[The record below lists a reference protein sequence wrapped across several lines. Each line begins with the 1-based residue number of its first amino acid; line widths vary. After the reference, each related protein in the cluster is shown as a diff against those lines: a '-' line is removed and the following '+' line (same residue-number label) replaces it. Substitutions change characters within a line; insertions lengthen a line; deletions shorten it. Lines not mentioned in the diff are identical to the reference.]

1 MPVNDPGPI
10 ANLSLDYTQQWAG
23 GVAEVA
29 GVTTDLLGNVYTIGA
44 FQGKVD
50 FDPSANGRDL
60 TNVSTSSN
68 AADMFIRK
76 QDSNGNLLWVKQLS
90 LNLSWPVGPFSFNLN
105 GPVGQYSLPVVQNN
119 ADISVDGLGNV
130 YAIGNFG
137 LAKWDSSGNALW
149 SNPVSDFTTGSFRQ
163 RQIQVDAASNVYV
176 ATMNGLAKYTSNG
189 ERIWNNTTGWNADVG
204 VDAAGNVYS
213 VGNFAGNVDFDPGN
227 GIVSLNSENGST
239 YIRQLKS
246 NGELGW
252 VKQLSIRESSNN
264 QSFSMVAGASGIYVS
279 GFFLGTNDFDP
290 GAGVANLSAANDQFL
305 PEDAFISK
313 LDFAGNFV
321 WAKSFRPQSQ
331 RFAKNEM
338 AIDATGNLYITGGF
352 SGTVDFDPGS
362 GVSNLT
368 NPTTQ
373 FYVTTDTFISKLNAD
388 GNFVWAKQF
397 TGNTNIAT
405 GISVDRQGNAFTVG
419 NFYAGADFDPGA
431 GTKVLSAGRYSDGF
445 LSKLDSAGNFVF
457 AQSYAGERFTNTVAL
472 DDRGN
477 TYLAGSF
484 AGSVDFGSGTT
495 REERSST
502 GDNDALICKLDA
514 AGNHLWT
521 RTFGGVAR
529 DGIDKVTADGS
540 GNVYALG
547 SFIGTVDFDPGVGVT
562 NLTGVSSVSGVGSPF
577 LIKFDAIGNFVWV
590 KPFVWGKPVVLPLTD
605 SIVDLRATAD
615 GVIELFG
622 SERYLKFD
630 RDGNLIQQEDRAT
643 VPAEYKVFDRQ
654 GNSYTYTAGNLTKR
668 MRNGVMVWTE
678 RVAEQFDLRPAIN
691 ADGDIAVVKYGFLGQ
706 SLRKFSQPKPPTEI
720 FWRNPQT
727 AEPVIWNLRNGTELV
742 DARYLTYGSGIGD
755 ARAGQIVRYDATWR
769 VAANVDMNG
778 DRVRDFVYTRDGEI
792 RVLTVGQLNG
802 QTATVEADREYKFS
816 AKFGSLSGQAA
827 RPFAGWE
834 LVGVEDMSGDGQR
847 DFVFYSRQFDRTV
860 IWMTDTAGTIV
871 EGAVVTSAA
880 RPGGQETGAPYAW
893 NVQAIGDF
901 TGDGKVDMVWRND
914 QDLVV
919 LWELDGTVLRTGP
932 GSKTQLLPSIG
943 SSFKVRGVGDFNGDG
958 VQDIL
963 WRDQSGNVNRI
974 WTFGTDGKRTEVS
987 LLSATNSQWEIGG
1000 VADLN
1005 GDGTTDLIWRNNQEN
1020 NVVVWN
1026 IRDAALFGP
1035 GSGYVLNYFPGG
1047 NQQVINP
1054 IGRSSRHIARIANI
1068 AGRSIAIRRHRSW
1081 RSFPDTCPLRPNLPP
1096 CRNNHKVPPVARA
1109 IRWRRPLRCART
1121 AGIAGVRRG

>member
-1 MPVNDPGPI
+1 MPTPVNDLGSI
-10 ANLSLDYTQQWAG
+10 ANLSLDYTKQWTT

-29 GVTTDLLGNVYTIGA
+29 GVTTDALGNVYTIGA
-44 FQGKVD
+44 FQGAVD
-50 FDPSANGRDL
+50 FDPSSNGRDL
-60 TNVSTSSN
+60 TSSATTSST
-68 AADMFIRK
+68 ADMFIRK
-76 QDSNGNLLWVKQLS
+76 QDNNGNLLWVKQFS
-90 LNLSWPVGPFSFNLN
+90 SNLSRSPGFFSI
-105 GPVGQYSLPVVQNN
+105 PVVRDN
-119 ADISVDGLGNV
+119 ADISVDRLGNV
-130 YAIGNFG
+130 YAVGSFG
-137 LAKWDSSGNALW
+137 LAKWDSSGNSLW
-149 SNPVSDFTTGSFRQ
+149 AKPLSRVGVSDANDP
-163 RQIQVDAASNVYV
+163 RQIQVDGASNVY
-176 ATMNGLAKYTSNG
+176 AITANGLTKYTSNG
-189 ERIWNNTTGWNADVG
+189 ELVWNNATGFNLDVD

-213 VGNFAGNVDFDPGN
+213 VGVFSSNVDFDPGSGVVNLN
-227 GIVSLNSENGST
+227 GATGAT

-246 NGELGW
+246 NGDLGW
-252 VKQLSIRESSNN
+252 VKQLNI
-264 QSFSMVAGASGIYVS
+264 QSKTGPYRLPHAMVVGNSGVYLS
-279 GFFLGTNDFDP
+279 GFFRGTSDFDP
-290 GAGVANLSAANDQFL
+290 GDGVANLQALNLNFSDDTFV
-305 PEDAFISK
+305 SK
-313 LDFAGNFV
+313 LDLAGNFV
-321 WAKSFRPQSQ
+321 WAKRFSPQSPDNTQ
-331 RFAKNEM
+331 NEL
-338 AIDATGNLYITGGF
+338 ATDATGNVYITGGF

-362 GVSNLT
+362 GVSNL
-368 NPTTQ
+368 NNSINQFPTLN
-373 FYVTTDTFISKLNAD
+373 TFISKLDTN

-397 TGNTNIAT
+397 AGDNSNIAMAI
-405 GISVDRQGNAFTVG
+405 GVDRQGNAFTVG
-419 NFYAGADFDPGA
+419 NFILGADFDPGA
-431 GTKVLSAGRYSDGF
+431 GTKALSAGRYSDGF

-457 AQSYAGERFTNTVAL
+457 AQSYAGERFAEAVAL

-484 AGSVDFGSGTT
+484 TGSVDFNSGGPT

-502 GDNDALICKLDA
+502 GSNDAFISKLDA
-514 AGNHLWT
+514 VGNQLWT
-521 RTFGGVAR
+521 RTLGGVAR
-529 DGIDKVTADGS
+529 DGIEKVTADGS

-547 SFIGTVDFDPGVGVT
+547 GFIGTVDFDPGVGVT
-562 NLTGVSSVSGVGSPF
+562 NLTGGSGGVGSPF

-590 KPFVWGKPVVLPLTD
+590 KPVVLPPVGAV
-605 SIVDLRATAD
+605 IDLRATAD
-615 GVIELFG
+615 GAIDLVHPQ
-622 SERYLKFD
+622 RYLKFD
-630 RDGNLIQQEDRAT
+630 RDGNLIQAEDRTT
-643 VPAEYKVFDRQ
+643 VEADYQVFDRQ
-654 GNSYTYTAGNLTKR
+654 GNSYTYTMGTFGLPGMPDTPSNLTKR
-668 MRNGVMVWTE
+668 LRNGNLVWTE
-678 RVAEQFDLRPAIN
+678 SITERFGPRPAIN
-691 ADGDIAVVKYGFLGQ
+691 ANGDIAVVRYGFLGQ

-742 DARYLTYGSGIGD
+742 DARYLNYGSGIGD

-816 AKFGSLSGQAA
+816 ANFGSLSGQAA

-871 EGAVVTSAA
+871 SGAVVTSAA
-880 RPGGQETGAPYAW
+880 RPGGQETGAPFAW

-901 TGDGKVDMVWRND
+901 TGDGKVDMLWRND

-932 GSKTQLLPSIG
+932 GLKTQLLPSIG

-958 VQDIL
+958 IQDIL

-974 WTFGTDGKRTEVS
+974 WTFGADGKRTEVL

-1035 GSGYVLNYFPGG
+1035 GSGYVLNYFPSG

-1054 IGRSSRHIARIANI
+1054 GRAFRIESVQ
-1068 AGRSIAIRRHRSW
+1068 GL
-1081 RSFPDTCPLRPNLPP
+1081 D
-1096 CRNNHKVPPVARA
+1096 PV
-1109 IRWRRPLRCART
+1109 T
-1121 AGIAGVRRG
+1121 